1 MYMSNCKSAEENG
14 VAVLHGSRSTFR
26 TKKQPAFRALFNA
39 MSQVW
44 VYTLN
49 IYQFI

>member
-39 MSQVW
+39 MSQVR
-44 VYTLN
+44 VYTVVIN
-49 IYQFI
+49 